1 MQNNISLQIKCPP
14 QHRSPPIFRLSG
26 KTLKEWSE
34 ELHISTNK
42 VLELLSWMLST
53 GIIRD
58 IEFV

>member
-1 MQNNISLQIKCPP
+1 MQDVMTLPIKYPP
-14 QHRSPPIFRLSG
+14 QPRALPILRLSG

-53 GIIRD
+53 GKIRD